1 MTFSTVFHELAAI
14 LVIAGV
20 IGVLALKLR
29 QPLIIS
35 YIITGILAGPA
46 VLGWASGGSE
56 IKLLSS
62 IGIAVLLFVVGLK
75 LDVGLI
81 RSVGPVALATGLGQI
96 VFTALFGFLLSLGLG
111 FAPVKAIYIAVCL
124 TFSSTIIIVKLLSD
138 KREIDSLHGRIAV
151 GFLVVQ
157 DIAVILAMILL
168 TSFTAAGSGGIAAQG
183 IRLLLV
189 GTAFVLGT
197 AATMRWVMP
206 PLLGRLAQNQEL
218 LVLFAV
224 AWAVGLAALA
234 DGVGF
239 SKEVGAF
246 LGGVSIASTAYREAI
261 ASRLT
266 GLRDFLLL
274 FFFIDLG
281 SGLNLTAAGMQL
293 WPAVVLSLFVLVGN
307 PLIVVAIMGVM
318 GYRRRTGFLAGL
330 TVAQIS
336 EFSLILAA
344 LGLRLGQIGEEEV
357 SLITLVG
364 VITIALST
372 YMILGSD
379 RLYAW
384 LEGPLRVFQRATP
397 FSELKGS
404 IIGPAKV
411 DVVLLGLGRYGS
423 AIVRQL
429 RAHDLS
435 ILGIDF
441 DPQALRLTAAQGLP
455 VQYGDSEDPEFT
467 ASLPL
472 SSATVVVS
480 TLPSLESNAA
490 IRHGL
495 ESAGF
500 RGQFIATA
508 HDEAEVV
515 KLESIGAQRTLLPFL
530 DAAERAAELI
540 VDDLRELQQSQT
552 AKAVS

>member
-1 MTFSTVFHELAAI
+1 MTFSTVFHELAAV

-35 YIITGILAGPA
+35 YIITGIVVGPA
-46 VLGWASGGSE
+46 VLGWSSGGSE

-111 FAPVKAIYIAVCL
+111 FAPLKAIYIAVCL

-168 TSFTAAGSGGIAAQG
+168 TSFNNEADGSFMGQAL
-183 IRLLLV
+183 RLLLV
-189 GTAFVLGT
+189 GSAFVLGT

-234 DGVGF
+234 DGVNF

-246 LGGVSIASTAYREAI
+246 LGGVSIASTPYREAI

-281 SGLNLTAAGMQL
+281 SGLNLSTTGLQL
-293 WPAVVLSLFVLVGN
+293 GPAIVLSAFVLVGN
-307 PLIVVAIMGVM
+307 PLIVMAIMGAM

-344 LGLRLGQIGEEEV
+344 LGMRLGQIGEAEV

-379 RLYAW
+379 HLYNW
-384 LEGPLRVFQRATP
+384 LQGPLRLFQRATP
-397 FSELKGS
+397 FSELKHS
-404 IIGPAKV
+404 ISGPARV

-423 AIVRQL
+423 SIYRKL
-429 RAHDLS
+429 HPHNLS

-441 DPQALRLTAAQGLP
+441 DPQALRLAAAQGLP

-467 ASLPL
+467 SSLPL
-472 SSATVVVS
+472 SSATLVVS

-495 ESAGF
+495 ETAGF
-500 RGQFIATA
+500 QGHFIATA
-508 HDEAEVV
+508 HNEAEVV
-515 KLESIGAQRTLLPFL
+515 KLEAIGAQRTLLPFL

-540 VDDLRELQQSQT
+540 VEDLAQLRALSMGDAPT
-552 AKAVS
+552 